1 VSGQRAE
8 QRARRL
14 LEGLLTDDQREQ
26 LSRWGGFVVTGS
38 GGRRYVVAL
47 GQREYVFDPVSDSA
61 RGYLPVDPR
70 RVLPEAD
77 MALAMKLAIEADELS
92 MRREACSR
100 GIYPAERA
108 RLGPLFEVA
117 LGREA
122 GPVDPLP
129 LPVPDP
135 GPLAT
140 RAAYRRAAERLREL
154 GEALR

>member
-1 VSGQRAE
+1 MSGQRAE

-14 LEGLLTDDQREQ
+14 LEGLLTGDQREQ
-26 LSRWGGFVVTGS
+26 LSRWGAFVVTGS

-108 RLGPLFEVA
+108 RLGPLFGVA
-117 LGREA
+117 LGG
-122 GPVDPLP
+122 GPAADPP
-129 LPVPDP
+129 PVFDP
-135 GPLAT
+135 GPLPAH
-140 RAAYRRAAERLREL
+140 AAYRRAAERIRAL

>member
-38 GGRRYVVAL
+38 GGRRYVV
-47 GQREYVFDPVSDSA
+47 DSA